1 MEQFLIDWEGPVLL
15 WIQEHMRNDFLT
27 PVLTF
32 LTHLGDH
39 GYFWIALTILFLL
52 LKKTR
57 KVGGLMTCS
66 LLLNTL
72 VNNVLLKNLVARTRP
87 YEVVDGLHRII
98 EAQSD
103 YSFPSGHTGSA
114 FAVGSRRISQ
124 EPEEDRRAGA
134 GVCVC
139 DCIFKTVCR
148 RTFSDGRTGRSSDR
162 SGDRISG
169 LCRLPEKNRAEG
181 INMELRAL
189 NDFLVIA
196 RGENITRAAEQLH
209 VTPPTLSRQSADL
222 EEVPGVKLCYRM
234 TGCMCIYALRTSKSN
249 QDSG

>member
-27 PVLTF
+27 PVFTF

-114 FAVGSRRISQ
+114 FAAAVVVFLMGPRKI
-124 EPEEDRRAGA
+124 
-134 GVCVC
+134 GVPVLV
-139 DCIFKTVCR
+139 FA
-148 RTFSDGRTGRSSDR
+148 F
-162 SGDRISG
+162 
-169 LCRLPEKNRAEG
+169 
-181 INMELRAL
+181 
-189 NDFLVIA
+189 VIA
-196 RGENITRAAEQLH
+196 FSRLYVGVH
-209 VTPPTLSRQSADL
+209 FPTDVLGGAVIGAVIAYL
-222 EEVPGVKLCYRM
+222 VCAVYRRK
-234 TGCMCIYALRTSKSN
+234 TGQKGSIWNFER
-249 QDSG
+249 

>member
-114 FAVGSRRISQ
+114 FAVAVVVFLMCPRKIGVPVLVFAFVIAFSRLYVG
-124 EPEEDRRAGA
+124 D
-134 GVCVC
+134 
-139 DCIFKTVCR
+139 
-148 RTFSDGRTGRSSDR
+148 TFSDGRTGRSADR
-162 SGDRISG
+162 SGNRISG

-189 NDFLVIA
+189 NDFLAIA
-196 RGENITRAAEQLH
+196 REENITRAAEQLH
-209 VTPPTLSRQSADL
+209 VTPPMLSRQSADL
-222 EEVPGVKLCYRM
+222 EEVPEVQAVL
-234 TGCMCIYALRTSKSN
+234 
-249 QDSG
+249 

>member
-114 FAVGSRRISQ
+114 F
-124 EPEEDRRAGA
+124 
-134 GVCVC
+134 
-139 DCIFKTVCR
+139 
-148 RTFSDGRTGRSSDR
+148 
-162 SGDRISG
+162 
-169 LCRLPEKNRAEG
+169 
-181 INMELRAL
+181 
-189 NDFLVIA
+189 VIA
-196 RGENITRAAEQLH
+196 FSRLYVGVH
-209 VTPPTLSRQSADL
+209 FPTDVLGGAL
-222 EEVPGVKLCYRM
+222 IGAVIAYLVCAVYRRK
-234 TGCMCIYALRTSKSN
+234 TGQKGSIWNFER
-249 QDSG
+249 

>member
-87 YEVVDGLHRII
+87 YEIVDGLHRII

-114 FAVGSRRISQ
+114 FAVAVVVFLMCPRKIGVPVLVFAFVIAFSRLYVGVHFPTDVLGGALIG
-124 EPEEDRRAGA
+124 RRKSHIWS
-134 GVCVC
+134 VP
-139 DCIFKTVCR
+139 
-148 RTFSDGRTGRSSDR
+148 STG
-162 SGDRISG
+162 
-169 LCRLPEKNRAEG
+169 ENRAEG

-189 NDFLVIA
+189 NDFLAIA
-196 RGENITRAAEQLH
+196 QEENITRAVSSLMSPRRCYPGKA
-209 VTPPTLSRQSADL
+209 PIWKKCL
-222 EEVPGVKLCYRM
+222 ESSCVIE
-234 TGCMCIYALRTSKSN
+234 
-249 QDSG
+249 

>member
-52 LKKTR
+52 LRKTR

-98 EAQSD
+98 LVPIRAYGECIC
-103 YSFPSGHTGSA
+103 G
-114 FAVGSRRISQ
+114 GSRRISHGS
-124 EPEEDRRAGA
+124 EEDRRSGA

-139 DCIFKTVCR
+139 DCILKTVCR
-148 RTFSDGRTGRSSDR
+148 RTFSDGRTGRSADR
-162 SGDRISG
+162 SGNRISG

-189 NDFLVIA
+189 NDFLAIA
-196 RGENITRAAEQLH
+196 REENITRAAEQLH
-209 VTPPTLSRQSADL
+209 VTPPMLSRQSADL

>member
-39 GYFWIALTILFLL
+39 GYFWIALTVLFFL

-57 KVGGLMTCS
+57 KVGGLMICS

-114 FAVGSRRISQ
+114 FAVAVVVFLMSPRKI
-124 EPEEDRRAGA
+124 
-134 GVCVC
+134 GVPVLV
-139 DCIFKTVCR
+139 FA
-148 RTFSDGRTGRSSDR
+148 F
-162 SGDRISG
+162 
-169 LCRLPEKNRAEG
+169 
-181 INMELRAL
+181 
-189 NDFLVIA
+189 VIA
-196 RGENITRAAEQLH
+196 FSRLYVGVH
-209 VTPPTLSRQSADL
+209 FPTDVLGGAL
-222 EEVPGVKLCYRM
+222 IGAVIAYLVCAVYRRK
-234 TGCMCIYALRTSKSN
+234 TGQKGSIWNFER
-249 QDSG
+249 

>member
-1 MEQFLIDWEGPVLL
+1 MAQGTKRNALVSGADGCYNKNPQKEKKRGYITMEQFLIDWEGPVLL

-52 LKKTR
+52 LRKTR

-114 FAVGSRRISQ
+114 FAVAVVVFLMGPRKI
-124 EPEEDRRAGA
+124 
-134 GVCVC
+134 GVPVLV
-139 DCIFKTVCR
+139 FA
-148 RTFSDGRTGRSSDR
+148 F
-162 SGDRISG
+162 
-169 LCRLPEKNRAEG
+169 
-181 INMELRAL
+181 
-189 NDFLVIA
+189 VIA
-196 RGENITRAAEQLH
+196 FSRLYVGVH
-209 VTPPTLSRQSADL
+209 FPTDVLGGAL
-222 EEVPGVKLCYRM
+222 IGAVIAYLVCAVYRRK
-234 TGCMCIYALRTSKSN
+234 TGQKGSIWNFER
-249 QDSG
+249 

>member
-27 PVLTF
+27 PVFTF

-87 YEVVDGLHRII
+87 YEIVDGLHRII

-114 FAVGSRRISQ
+114 FAVAVVVFLMCPRKI
-124 EPEEDRRAGA
+124 
-134 GVCVC
+134 GVPVLV
-139 DCIFKTVCR
+139 FA
-148 RTFSDGRTGRSSDR
+148 F
-162 SGDRISG
+162 
-169 LCRLPEKNRAEG
+169 
-181 INMELRAL
+181 
-189 NDFLVIA
+189 VIA
-196 RGENITRAAEQLH
+196 FSRLYVGVH
-209 VTPPTLSRQSADL
+209 FPTEYW
-222 EEVPGVKLCYRM
+222 EER
-234 TGCMCIYALRTSKSN
+234 
-249 QDSG
+249 

>member
-15 WIQEHMRNDFLT
+15 WIQEHMRNGFLT

-114 FAVGSRRISQ
+114 FAVAVVVFLMCPRKI
-124 EPEEDRRAGA
+124 
-134 GVCVC
+134 GVPVLV
-139 DCIFKTVCR
+139 FA
-148 RTFSDGRTGRSSDR
+148 F
-162 SGDRISG
+162 
-169 LCRLPEKNRAEG
+169 
-181 INMELRAL
+181 
-189 NDFLVIA
+189 VIA
-196 RGENITRAAEQLH
+196 FSRLYVGVH
-209 VTPPTLSRQSADL
+209 FPTDVLGGALIGAVIAYLVCAVYRRKTGQKGSIWNF
-222 EEVPGVKLCYRM
+222 EHRM
-234 TGCMCIYALRTSKSN
+234 TSL
-249 QDSG
+249 

>member
-114 FAVGSRRISQ
+114 FAVAVVVFLMCPRKI
-124 EPEEDRRAGA
+124 
-134 GVCVC
+134 GVPVLV
-139 DCIFKTVCR
+139 FA
-148 RTFSDGRTGRSSDR
+148 F
-162 SGDRISG
+162 
-169 LCRLPEKNRAEG
+169 
-181 INMELRAL
+181 
-189 NDFLVIA
+189 VIA
-196 RGENITRAAEQLH
+196 FSRLYVGVH
-209 VTPPTLSRQSADL
+209 FPTDVLGGALIGAVIAYLVCAVYRRKTGQKGSIWNF
-222 EEVPGVKLCYRM
+222 EHRM
-234 TGCMCIYALRTSKSN
+234 TSL
-249 QDSG
+249 

>member
-87 YEVVDGLHRII
+87 YEVVDGLHR
-98 EAQSD
+98 
-103 YSFPSGHTGSA
+103 
-114 FAVGSRRISQ
+114 
-124 EPEEDRRAGA
+124 GA
-134 GVCVC
+134 
-139 DCIFKTVCR
+139 
-148 RTFSDGRTGRSSDR
+148 
-162 SGDRISG
+162 
-169 LCRLPEKNRAEG
+169 E
-181 INMELRAL
+181 
-189 NDFLVIA
+189 
-196 RGENITRAAEQLH
+196 
-209 VTPPTLSRQSADL
+209 
-222 EEVPGVKLCYRM
+222 
-234 TGCMCIYALRTSKSN
+234 
-249 QDSG
+249 

>member
-52 LKKTR
+52 LKKTK

-114 FAVGSRRISQ
+114 FAVAVVVFLMCPRKIGVPVLVFAFVIAFSRLYVGVHFPTDVLGGALIGAVIAYLVCAVY
-124 EPEEDRRAGA
+124 RR
-134 GVCVC
+134 
-139 DCIFKTVCR
+139 K
-148 RTFSDGRTGRSSDR
+148 TGRMDQYGTSSAD
-162 SGDRISG
+162 
-169 LCRLPEKNRAEG
+169 
-181 INMELRAL
+181 
-189 NDFLVIA
+189 DFLAIA
-196 RGENITRAAEQLH
+196 REENITRRAEQLH
-209 VTPPTLSRQSADL
+209 VTPPMLSGKAPIWKKCQKF
-222 EEVPGVKLCYRM
+222 KLCYRM